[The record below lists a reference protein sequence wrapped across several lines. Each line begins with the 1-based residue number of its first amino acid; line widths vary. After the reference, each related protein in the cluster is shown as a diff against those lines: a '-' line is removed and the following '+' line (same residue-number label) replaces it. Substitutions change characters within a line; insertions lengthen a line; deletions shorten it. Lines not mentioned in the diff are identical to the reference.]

1 MGLPQGMDLNNQ
13 ISLDNRETRFRL
25 LWKIETSAEST
36 EMINR
41 ILAKAPD
48 FGLKVRA
55 GGNLPIYTAVN
66 QLIVESF
73 FWSLIG
79 ALFFVSFLILVI
91 FKDPLVALIAMLPN
105 VLPMIFGGAL
115 MVLMGVYVDIG
126 TSMVIV
132 VCLGIAVDDTIHFIA
147 NYKFY
152 RDQGLEI
159 PDSIEKTF
167 SITGKALVVTTI
179 LLVAGF
185 GSFAFAEF
193 VPNRTFGILC
203 AQILVFA
210 LLIDLTLLPALLIKL
225 RSRKA

>member
-1 MGLPQGMDLNNQ
+1 
-13 ISLDNRETRFRL
+13 
-25 LWKIETSAEST
+25 
-36 EMINR
+36 
-41 ILAKAPD
+41 
-48 FGLKVRA
+48 
-55 GGNLPIYTAVN
+55 
-66 QLIVESF
+66 
-73 FWSLIG
+73 
-79 ALFFVSFLILVI
+79 
-91 FKDPLVALIAMLPN
+91 
-105 VLPMIFGGAL
+105 

-147 NYKFY
+147 NYKYY
-152 RDQGLEI
+152 REQGLEI
-159 PDSIEKTF
+159 SDSIEKTF

-210 LLIDLTLLPALLIKL
+210 LAIDLTLLPALLIKI
-225 RSRKA
+225 RSKKA